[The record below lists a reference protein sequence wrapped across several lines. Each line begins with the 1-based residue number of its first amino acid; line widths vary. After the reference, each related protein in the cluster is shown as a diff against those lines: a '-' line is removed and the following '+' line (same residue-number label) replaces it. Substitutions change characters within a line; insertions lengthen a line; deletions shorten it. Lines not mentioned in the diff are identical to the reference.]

1 MRKHLTFFNIMIMII
16 IAIAFVVRV
25 WGIGRYPTG
34 FTQDE
39 ASFGYDAYSLLQTG
53 KDQWGERWPLV
64 LRSFGDFKLP
74 LYSYLTIPSVAVFGL
89 NEFATRLPNAIFGFL
104 AVIATYLMISEM
116 TKNRNLAILSSL
128 FLALSPWHISLSRGA
143 FEANL
148 TTFFMTAGIWA
159 YLRGLKNKKWMV
171 LSSVFLGLNL
181 FSYHSARLITPII
194 YFLVVMIFYSGKWQV
209 KSLFNFVRD
218 YKFAVLT
225 LTAFTCLAVTTMFY
239 GGGKRGADILIT
251 NPTDKWESV
260 SNRRYEAV
268 LNGLADKYSRLFSN
282 KVTYTLKLF
291 FGNYLSYISPT
302 FLFTQG
308 AGEWNYGMIP
318 GRGVLYSFELVTV
331 LVGLFSLFRKRSLK
345 GLEFIVLWILI
356 APIPAAV
363 TKGPGYAANRAAVMM
378 PAVQIFSAYGA
389 LSLYLYLSK
398 IIKSKHIRTVYFSLL
413 TFIVFVS
420 SVFFFE
426 DFMYHQPIHAASSM
440 QVANSEIISKV
451 LEIETAYQKIYISR
465 TLSVPQIWVAFNSG
479 WDPVDYQIQSQN
491 WLEYEKAGYIYIDQ
505 FEGYRLGKYSF
516 GSLDMASYKNI
527 NDVLIVGKPEEFPDS
542 VDVLL
547 TSKYPDGS
555 VAFQAVESKD
565 LK

>member
-25 WGIGRYPTG
+25 WGIGLYPTG

-39 ASFGYDAYSLLQTG
+39 DSFGYDAYSLLQTG

-74 LYSYLTIPSVAVFGL
+74 LYSYLTIPSVTVFGL

-116 TKNRNLAILSSL
+116 TKNRNLAILSSF

-218 YKFAVLT
+218 YKFALLT

-291 FGNYLSYISPT
+291 FGNYLSYISPA

-308 AGEWNYGMIP
+308 AGEWNYGMI
-318 GRGVLYSFELVTV
+318 
-331 LVGLFSLFRKRSLK
+331 
-345 GLEFIVLWILI
+345 
-356 APIPAAV
+356 
-363 TKGPGYAANRAAVMM
+363 

-491 WLEYEKAGYIYIDQ
+491 WLEYEKAGYLYIDQ